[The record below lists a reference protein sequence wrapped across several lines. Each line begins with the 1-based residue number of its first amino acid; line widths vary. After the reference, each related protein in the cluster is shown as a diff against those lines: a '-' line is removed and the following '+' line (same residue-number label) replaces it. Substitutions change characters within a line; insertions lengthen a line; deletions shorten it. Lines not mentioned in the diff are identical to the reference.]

1 MPSTACPR
9 SVDLRNKRTLVTGST
24 SGMGYAIARALAEAG
39 AEVHLHGRSADGV
52 RSALEQLRHEC
63 PSSVAHGHAYE
74 LADSDQVAALLR
86 AVPDVD
92 ILVNNTGPTRSRS
105 VLDIDPDEWQRYLNT
120 YVTAGMLLGRAY
132 LPKMSARGWGRVLY
146 GAGVTCSFSPG
157 DTDVAATMTAWLTS
171 KAAMLGL
178 ARSLAE
184 VAAGTGVT
192 VNAFIPGPTHT
203 EESFLAQ
210 ASLPPG
216 ESFHDFEERFFAGQ
230 GMSSLLGRFIEPR
243 ELASA
248 VVLLLSP
255 EASAITGAV
264 LRIDGGIIRTAV

>member
-1 MPSTACPR
+1 MPPPASPR
-9 SVDLRNKRTLVTGST
+9 SVDLRDKRALVTGSS

-39 AEVHLHGRSADGV
+39 AEVHLHGRSADGL
-52 RSALEQLRHEC
+52 RAALERLRHEC
-63 PSSVAHGHAYE
+63 PSSVAHAHPCE
-74 LADSDQVAALLR
+74 LADSDQLVDLLT

-92 ILVNNTGPTRSRS
+92 ILVSNAGPTPSRS
-105 VLDIDPDEWQRYLNT
+105 VLDIDPLEWQNYLNT
-120 YVTAGMLLGRAY
+120 YVTAGMLLGRTY

-146 GAGVTCSFSPG
+146 GAGLTCSFSPG
-157 DTDVAATMTAWLTS
+157 DPDVAATMTAWLTS

-210 ASLPPG
+210 ASLPEG

-230 GMSSLLGRFIEPR
+230 GMSSLLGRFIEPS
-243 ELASA
+243 EVADVVVFLASPQA
-248 VVLLLSP
+248 
-255 EASAITGAV
+255 AAITGAV